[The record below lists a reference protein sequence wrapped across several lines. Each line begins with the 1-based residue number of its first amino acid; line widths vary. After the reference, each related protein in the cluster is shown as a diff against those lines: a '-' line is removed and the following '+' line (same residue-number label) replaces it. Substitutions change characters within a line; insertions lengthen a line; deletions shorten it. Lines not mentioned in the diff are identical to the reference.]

1 MLPRAGRSGG
11 VLTRRSLACSLVD
24 VENEPSPAPY
34 RVFWFTWCERF
45 KPDYLNGLVCSHF
58 NTWNS
63 AQHYTRSCWRSTV
76 QTFSSQC
83 EPLCGSRRS
92 TVLSTVWRMRTLLR
106 QKKKQTHMAKT
117 SGGEMVQMQSE
128 WRQLLLCICRSV
140 DPAAGKASV
149 TTEYQS
155 LCTGRYSKTSI
166 HGNAHR
172 TFSMCAGLCKR
183 LKHIYSSKIHHF
195 NDSRSSVCSGV
206 TAKMIITTFYYIY
219 VIITQLQ
226 RP

>member
-106 QKKKQTHMAKT
+106 QKNKPTWQRQVVEKWYKCRL
-117 SGGEMVQMQSE
+117 SE
-128 WRQLLLCICRSV
+128 GSCCSASAGQWIQQLERPLWRQNTNHSAQEDTARPVSMATL
-140 DPAAGKASV
+140 
-149 TTEYQS
+149 TENSACVQVCANG
-155 LCTGRYSKTSI
+155 L
-166 HGNAHR
+166 N
-172 TFSMCAGLCKR
+172 TFTLVKYTISMTP
-183 LKHIYSSKIHHF
+183 
-195 NDSRSSVCSGV
+195 GV
-206 TAKMIITTFYYIY
+206 VFAL
-219 VIITQLQ
+219 VLQ
-226 RP
+226 PKW